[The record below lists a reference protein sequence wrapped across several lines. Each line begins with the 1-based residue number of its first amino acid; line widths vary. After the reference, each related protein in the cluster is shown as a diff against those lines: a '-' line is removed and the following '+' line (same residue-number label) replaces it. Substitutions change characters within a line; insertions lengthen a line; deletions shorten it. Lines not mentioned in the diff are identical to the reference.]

1 MKKQPLGK
9 VVTIAFSGCTALI
22 VILYDIFALTFW
34 GVDSTISVVLNE
46 WAFEAHPLFVF
57 SFGMIIGGLIVHFFR
72 WRPKNV

>member
-1 MKKQPLGK
+1 MNGKQIS
-9 VVTIAFSGCTALI
+9 VVVIGVVVIFL
-22 VILYDIFALTFW
+22 ILYDIFALTFW

>member
-1 MKKQPLGK
+1 MNGKQVS
-9 VVTIAFSGCTALI
+9 VVVIGVVVIFL
-22 VILYDIFALTFW
+22 ILYDIFALTFW